1 MVREEIK
8 KIIEKSIKELQEKG
22 IFPDFDIPKI
32 KIDQP
37 DIKERGDYAS
47 AIAMNIAKEI
57 KKSPVETAEIL
68 KNQITSLKYGIFE
81 KIEIAGPG
89 FINFFLSQQHLQ
101 NEIKEIL
108 KKKDKFGQLE
118 LGKGKKINVEFIS
131 ANPTGPLTLGNGR
144 GGFCGDVLTNVL
156 NKAGYEARRE
166 YYINDTGEQVR
177 KLGHSVLGDSE
188 AVYKGDYI
196 EKIKKEIKGNN
207 PEEVGQKA
215 AEIIFEK
222 MIKPSVKKMGI
233 NFDVWFSEKQLY
245 KKKQVEKVL
254 EFLKKKGLVYEKD
267 GALWFKST
275 KFNDDKDRV
284 LVKSDK
290 ETTYLASDAAYLKDK
305 FDRGFDHLIYIWGA
319 DHFGYIER
327 IKAMA
332 EALGYQRDQINIIIM
347 QLVRLFEGG
356 QEKRMSKRTGTY
368 IILDELID
376 EVGLDIARF
385 FFLTR
390 NSDTHLNFDLDL
402 ARQQSEKNP
411 VFYIQYAHAR
421 ICSILKKTKDLNP
434 QTSNL
439 QLLTHTSESELIK
452 KLISLPEIVEDTA
465 NDYQVQRLPQYAV
478 ELATIFHHF
487 YQTCRVISEDKKL
500 SESRLSLVL
509 ATKIVLKNILDL
521 MGISAPEKM

>member
-8 KIIEKSIKELQEKG
+8 KIIEKSIKELQGKG
-22 IFPDFDIPKI
+22 VFPVFVIPKI

-37 DIKERGDYAS
+37 EVKGMGDYAS
-47 AIAMNIAKEI
+47 SIAMAIAKEN
-57 KKSPVETAEIL
+57 KKSPLETAEML
-68 KNQITSLKYGIFE
+68 KNQILSFKSDIFE
-81 KIEIAGPG
+81 RIEIAGPG
-89 FINFFLSQQHLQ
+89 FINFFLSRECLQ

-108 KKKDKFGQLE
+108 KKKDKFGQLAT
-118 LGKGKKINVEFIS
+118 GKGKKINVEFIS

-156 NKAGYEARRE
+156 NKAGYEAKRE
-166 YYINDTGEQVR
+166 YYINDTGEQIR

-188 AVYKGDYI
+188 AVYRGDYI
-196 EKIKKEIKGNN
+196 EGLRKEIKGDN

-233 NFDVWFSEKQLY
+233 NFDVWFSEQELY
-245 KKKQVEKVL
+245 KKKQVEKAL
-254 EFLKKKGLVYEKD
+254 ESLKKKDLAYEKD

-284 LVKSDK
+284 LIKSDK

-305 FDRGFDHLIYIWGA
+305 FDRGFDRLIYIWGA
-319 DHFGYIER
+319 DHYGYIDR
-327 IKAMA
+327 IKSMA
-332 EALGYQRDQINIIIM
+332 ETLGYKKEQIDIIIM
-347 QLVRLFEGG
+347 QMVRLFENG

-368 IILDELID
+368 VVLDELID
-376 EVGLDIARF
+376 EVGLDVARF

-390 NSDTHLNFDLDL
+390 SSDTHLNFDLDL
-402 ARQQSEKNP
+402 AKQQSEKNP

-421 ICSILKKTKDLNP
+421 ICSILKKTNNLNP
-434 QTSNL
+434 QTSDL
-439 QLLTHTSESELIK
+439 QVLVHPSESELIK
-452 KLISLPEIVEDTA
+452 KLISLPEIVEDAA

-487 YQTCRVISEDKKL
+487 YQACRVISEDKKL

-509 ATKIVLKNILDL
+509 ATQIVLKNTLDL